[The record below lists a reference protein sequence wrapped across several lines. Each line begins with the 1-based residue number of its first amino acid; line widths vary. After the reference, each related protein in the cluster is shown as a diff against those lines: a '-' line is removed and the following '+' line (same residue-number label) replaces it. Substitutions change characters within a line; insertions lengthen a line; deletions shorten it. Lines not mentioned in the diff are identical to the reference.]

1 MSQIDVPLLRHEA
14 LDRRGE
20 PTIGGSSHWLCFL
33 VCRHSSFT
41 PRGLLCRGSISGS
54 DHISH
59 RFIRPNCS
67 APPTKVGLVRTQ
79 VGCLPGS
86 QERC

>member
-1 MSQIDVPLLRHEA
+1 MSRIDVPLLRTGFGQTKRA
-14 LDRRGE
+14 DNWWVE
-20 PTIGGSSHWLCFL
+20 PLVVFL
-33 VCRHSSFT
+33 
-41 PRGLLCRGSISGS
+41 GCRGSISGS

-67 APPTKVGLVRTQ
+67 DPPTKVGLVRTQ
-79 VGCLPGS
+79 AGCPLGS